1 MAIAEKLT
9 TIAEN
14 TPRVYEAGKR
24 DEHKAFWDEYTLNGN
39 RGNYRYAFAGYGWTD
54 ANFKPPETIFPQD
67 ARYMFQ
73 NSSIAHIDETQV
85 DFTNTTDMRDSFNGC
100 VSLEGLRLKI
110 SGNKTFSANTF
121 IGCEALTDVIIIGT
135 IQSANFNLQSS
146 TALTKASITSVIN
159 ALSSTTSG
167 LTVTISKTAV
177 NNAFSGGSTSQEWL
191 DLIATKPKW
200 TISLM

>member
-14 TPRVYEAGKR
+14 TPRVYEAGKS
-24 DEHKAFWDEYTLNGN
+24 DEHKAFWDEYNLNGN

-54 ANFKPPETIFPQD
+54 TNFKPPETIFPQD

-85 DFTNTTDMRDSFNGC
+85 DFTNAAEMRDAFNGC
-100 VSLEGLRLKI
+100 TSLVGLRLKI
-110 SGNKTFSANTF
+110 SGSKTFNASMFTNC
-121 IGCEALTDVIIIGT
+121 GALTNLVVIGT
-135 IQSANFNLQSS
+135 IQNNNFNLQYS
-146 TALTKASITSVIN
+146 TALTKASIASVID

-167 LTVTISKTAV
+167 LAITLSKTAV
-177 NNAFSGGSTSQEWL
+177 NNAFGGTESQEWL
-191 DLIATKPKW
+191 ELIAPKKNW
-200 TISLM
+200 TISLV